1 MATAQDIIDSARY
14 DVMDYQEGIMW
25 DNAELLNYL
34 NRMVGLLNDQ
44 LAVLNSEAVEGEET
58 DIDCVADQNYVDLS
72 SMNSGLWSNVKH
84 VWIAQDLIQ
93 QISLSEMRYKRIYR
107 PGQSSRPYYWTIREE
122 QLLFEQDCASA
133 YTTLVM
139 YYNKKQAALAFGDPM
154 PYQDRYNET
163 FREMLSLYAQ
173 SKKDGNST
181 ALSGLARSVFYK
193 RAMDEVIRRDFV
205 QKPYYIDF

>member
-1 MATAQDIIDSARY
+1 MATANDIIDSARY

-44 LAVLNSEAVEGEET
+44 LAVLNSESVEGEET
-58 DIDCVADQNYVDLS
+58 DIDCVADQKYVDLS
-72 SMNSGLWSNVKH
+72 SLNSGLWSNVKE
-84 VWIAQDLIQ
+84 VWIGQDLIQ

-107 PGQSSRPYYWTIREE
+107 PDQSARPYYWTVREE
-122 QLLFEQDCASA
+122 ELLFEQDCASA
-133 YTTLVM
+133 YTTLIM
-139 YYNKKQAALAFGDPM
+139 YYNKKQASLALGDSM
-154 PYQDRYNET
+154 PFQDRFNET

-181 ALSGLARSVFYK
+181 ALIGLARNVFYK

-205 QKPYYIDF
+205 RKPYYIDF